1 MARRKKSKKEI
12 PLLILII
19 AIIGYIFA
27 TYGENLSSSLTEEGN
42 LNQNNVTTDL
52 KVYFF
57 DVGQA
62 DSILISNN
70 NHHLLIDAGN
80 NEDGPKLVKYIKED
94 LGITE
99 FDYLIG
105 THPHEDH
112 IGGLDDIIN
121 NFDIKKI
128 YLPDITT
135 TTKTFED
142 VLDAISSKELTIT
155 IPKIGETFKLG
166 EADLNIIY
174 TGTNTSD
181 LNSTSIIVKMIFGNY
196 SYLFTGDTTSEIE
209 KLILKENID
218 VDVLKVA
225 HHGSEY
231 SSSLEFLQK
240 VTPSYAIISVGKNN
254 SYNHPST
261 TTINRLKKYTNNI
274 YLTSELGTILLTSD
288 GQKINISTFKTN
300 LDG

>member
-1 MARRKKSKKEI
+1 MARRKRQNNKIS
-12 PLLILII
+12 LIILFI
-19 AIIGYIFA
+19 AIIGYI
-27 TYGENLSSSLTEEGN
+27 LTMYSNYLNPSQANETS
-42 LNQNNVTTDL
+42 NQNIVTTDL

-62 DSILISNN
+62 DSILITNN
-70 NHHLLIDAGN
+70 GHNMLIDAGN

-166 EADLNIIY
+166 EADFTVLY
-174 TGTNTSD
+174 TGTNSSD
-181 LNSTSIIVKMIFGNY
+181 LNSTSIIIKMIFGNY

-225 HHGSEY
+225 HHGSKT

-261 TTINRLKKYTNNI
+261 TTIKRLKKYTNNI

-288 GQKINISTFKTN
+288 GQKINVSTFKTN

>member
-1 MARRKKSKKEI
+1 MARRKRKNNKIS
-12 PLLILII
+12 LIILFI
-19 AIIGYIFA
+19 AIIGYILT
-27 TYGENLSSSLTEEGN
+27 TYSNYLNPSQANETR
-42 LNQNNVTTDL
+42 NQNIVTTDL

-62 DSILISNN
+62 DSILITNN
-70 NHHLLIDAGN
+70 GHNMLIDAGN

-166 EADLNIIY
+166 EADFTILY
-174 TGTNTSD
+174 TGTNSSD
-181 LNSTSIIVKMIFGNY
+181 LNSTSIITKMIFGKY
-196 SYLFTGDTTSEIE
+196 SYLFTGDTTSDIE
-209 KLILKENID
+209 KTILDQNID
-218 VDVLKVA
+218 IDVLKVA
-225 HHGSEY
+225 HHGSKY
-231 SSSLEFLQK
+231 SSSLEFLEK
-240 VTPSYAIISVGKNN
+240 TTPSYAIISVGKNN
-254 SYNHPST
+254 SYDHPSSE
-261 TTINRLKKYTNNI
+261 TINNLKKYTNNI
-274 YLTSELGTILLTSD
+274 YLTSELGTILLTSNGQTIDVSYLETNTD
-288 GQKINISTFKTN
+288 G
-300 LDG
+300 

>member
-1 MARRKKSKKEI
+1 MARRNRKNNKIS
-12 PLLILII
+12 LIILFI
-19 AIIGYIFA
+19 AIIGYI
-27 TYGENLSSSLTEEGN
+27 LTMYSNYLNPSQANETR
-42 LNQNNVTTDL
+42 NQNNVTTDL

-80 NEDGPKLVKYIKED
+80 NEDGPLLVKYIKEKLNID
-94 LGITE
+94 SFE
-99 FDYLIG
+99 YVIG

-121 NFDIKKI
+121 NFNIKKL
-128 YLPDITT
+128 YLPDVIT

-142 VLDAISSKELTIT
+142 VLNAIERHNLSIT
-155 IPKIGETFKLG
+155 IPKIGEKFKLG

-181 LNSTSIIVKMIFGNY
+181 LNSTSIIIKMIFGNY

-225 HHGSEY
+225 HHGSKT

-254 SYNHPST
+254 SYNLPST

>member
-1 MARRKKSKKEI
+1 MARRNRKNNKIS
-12 PLLILII
+12 LIILFI
-19 AIIGYIFA
+19 AIIVYILT
-27 TYGENLSSSLTEEGN
+27 TYSNYLNPSQANETS
-42 LNQNNVTTDL
+42 NQNIVTTDL

-62 DSILISNN
+62 DSILITNN
-70 NHHLLIDAGN
+70 GHNMLIDAGN

-112 IGGLDDIIN
+112 IGGLYDIIN

-166 EADLNIIY
+166 EADFTVLY
-174 TGTNTSD
+174 TGTNSSD
-181 LNSTSIIVKMIFGNY
+181 LNSTSIITKMIFGKY
-196 SYLFTGDTTSEIE
+196 SYLFTGDTTSDIE
-209 KLILKENID
+209 KTILDQNID
-218 VDVLKVA
+218 IDVLKVA
-225 HHGSEY
+225 HHGSKY
-231 SSSLEFLQK
+231 SSSLEFLEK
-240 VTPSYAIISVGKNN
+240 TTPSYAIISVGKNN
-254 SYNHPST
+254 SYNHPSSE
-261 TTINRLKKYTNNI
+261 TINNLKKYTNNI
-274 YLTSELGTILLTSD
+274 YLTSELGTILLTSNGQTIDVSYLDTNTD
-288 GQKINISTFKTN
+288 G
-300 LDG
+300 

>member
-1 MARRKKSKKEI
+1 MARRKRKNNKIS
-12 PLLILII
+12 LIILFI
-19 AIIGYIFA
+19 AIIGYILT
-27 TYGENLSSSLTEEGN
+27 TYSNYLNPSQANETR
-42 LNQNNVTTDL
+42 NQNIVTTDL

-62 DSILISNN
+62 DSILITNN
-70 NHHLLIDAGN
+70 GHNMLIDAGN

-166 EADLNIIY
+166 EADFTVLY
-174 TGTNTSD
+174 TGTNSSD
-181 LNSTSIIVKMIFGNY
+181 LNSTSIITKMIFGKY
-196 SYLFTGDTTSEIE
+196 SYLFTGDTTSDIE
-209 KLILKENID
+209 KTILDQNID
-218 VDVLKVA
+218 IDVLKVA
-225 HHGSEY
+225 HHGSKY
-231 SSSLEFLQK
+231 SSSLEFLEK
-240 VTPSYAIISVGKNN
+240 TTPSYAIISVGKNN
-254 SYNHPST
+254 SYDHPSSE
-261 TTINRLKKYTNNI
+261 TINNLKKYTNNI
-274 YLTSELGTILLTSD
+274 YLTSELGTILLTSNGQTIDVSYLDTNTD
-288 GQKINISTFKTN
+288 G
-300 LDG
+300 

>member
-1 MARRKKSKKEI
+1 MARRKRKNNKIS
-12 PLLILII
+12 LIILFI
-19 AIIGYIFA
+19 AIIGYI
-27 TYGENLSSSLTEEGN
+27 LTMYSN
-42 LNQNNVTTDL
+42 YLNPSQANETSDQNIVTTDL

-62 DSILISNN
+62 DSILITNN
-70 NHHLLIDAGN
+70 GHNMLIDAGN

-112 IGGLDDIIN
+112 IGGLDEIIN

-166 EADLNIIY
+166 EADFTVLY
-174 TGTNTSD
+174 TGTNSSD
-181 LNSTSIIVKMIFGNY
+181 LNSTSIITKMIFGKY
-196 SYLFTGDTTSEIE
+196 SYLFTGDTTSDIE
-209 KLILKENID
+209 KTILDQNID
-218 VDVLKVA
+218 IDVLKVA
-225 HHGSEY
+225 HHGSKY
-231 SSSLEFLQK
+231 SSSLEFLK
-240 VTPSYAIISVGKNN
+240 KTTPSYAIISVGKNN
-254 SYNHPST
+254 SYNHPSSE
-261 TTINRLKKYTNNI
+261 TINNLKKYTNNI
-274 YLTSELGTILLTSD
+274 YLTSEVGTILLTSNGQTIDVSYLDTNTD
-288 GQKINISTFKTN
+288 G
-300 LDG
+300 

>member
-1 MARRKKSKKEI
+1 MARRNRKNNKIS
-12 PLLILII
+12 LIILFI
-19 AIIGYIFA
+19 AIIGYI
-27 TYGENLSSSLTEEGN
+27 LTMYSNYLNPSQANETR
-42 LNQNNVTTDL
+42 NQNIVTTDL

-62 DSILISNN
+62 DSILITNN
-70 NHHLLIDAGN
+70 GHNMLIDAGN

-112 IGGLDDIIN
+112 IGGLDEIIN

-166 EADLNIIY
+166 EADFTILY
-174 TGTNTSD
+174 TGTNSSD
-181 LNSTSIIVKMIFGNY
+181 LNSTSIITKMIFGKY
-196 SYLFTGDTTSEIE
+196 SYLFTGDTTSDIE
-209 KLILKENID
+209 KTILDQNID
-218 VDVLKVA
+218 IDVLKVA
-225 HHGSEY
+225 HHGSKY
-231 SSSLEFLQK
+231 SSSLEFLEK
-240 VTPSYAIISVGKNN
+240 TTPSYAIISVGKNN
-254 SYNHPST
+254 SYNHPSSE
-261 TTINRLKKYTNNI
+261 TINNLKKYTNNI
-274 YLTSELGTILLTSD
+274 YLTSELGTILLTSNGQTIDVSYLDTNTD
-288 GQKINISTFKTN
+288 G
-300 LDG
+300 

>member
-1 MARRKKSKKEI
+1 MARRKRKNNKIS
-12 PLLILII
+12 LIILFI
-19 AIIGYIFA
+19 AIIGYI
-27 TYGENLSSSLTEEGN
+27 LTMYSNYLNPSQANETR
-42 LNQNNVTTDL
+42 NQNIVTTDL

-62 DSILISNN
+62 DSILITNN
-70 NHHLLIDAGN
+70 GHNMLIDAGN

-166 EADLNIIY
+166 EADFTVLY
-174 TGTNTSD
+174 TGTNSSD
-181 LNSTSIIVKMIFGNY
+181 LNSTSIIIKMIFGNY

-209 KLILKENID
+209 KLIFKENID

-225 HHGSEY
+225 HHGSKT

-261 TTINRLKKYTNNI
+261 TTIKRLKKYTNNI

>member
-1 MARRKKSKKEI
+1 MARRKRQNNKIS
-12 PLLILII
+12 LIILFI
-19 AIIGYIFA
+19 AIIGYI
-27 TYGENLSSSLTEEGN
+27 LTMYSNYLNPSQANETS
-42 LNQNNVTTDL
+42 NQNIVTTDL

-62 DSILISNN
+62 DSILITNN
-70 NHHLLIDAGN
+70 GHNMLIDAGN

-181 LNSTSIIVKMIFGNY
+181 LNSTSIIIKMIFGNY

-225 HHGSEY
+225 HHGSKY
-231 SSSLEFLQK
+231 SSSLEFLK
-240 VTPSYAIISVGKNN
+240 KATPSYAIISVGKNN
-254 SYNHPST
+254 SYNHPSSE
-261 TTINRLKKYTNNI
+261 TINNLKKYTNNI
-274 YLTSELGTILLTSD
+274 YLTSELGTILLTSNGQTIDVSYLDTNTD
-288 GQKINISTFKTN
+288 G
-300 LDG
+300 

>member
-1 MARRKKSKKEI
+1 MARRKRQNNKIS
-12 PLLILII
+12 LIILFI
-19 AIIGYIFA
+19 AIIGYI
-27 TYGENLSSSLTEEGN
+27 LTMYSNYLNPSQANETS
-42 LNQNNVTTDL
+42 NQNIVTTDL

-62 DSILISNN
+62 DSILITNN
-70 NHHLLIDAGN
+70 GHNMLIDAGN
-80 NEDGPKLVKYIKED
+80 NEDGPKLVKYIKKD

-166 EADLNIIY
+166 EADFTVLY
-174 TGTNTSD
+174 TGTNSSD
-181 LNSTSIIVKMIFGNY
+181 LNSTSIIIKMIFGNY

-209 KLILKENID
+209 KLIFKENID

-225 HHGSEY
+225 HHGSKT

>member
-1 MARRKKSKKEI
+1 MARRKRQNNKIS
-12 PLLILII
+12 LIILFI
-19 AIIGYIFA
+19 AIIGYI
-27 TYGENLSSSLTEEGN
+27 LTMYSNYLNPSQANETS
-42 LNQNNVTTDL
+42 NQNIVTTDL

-62 DSILISNN
+62 DSILITNN
-70 NHHLLIDAGN
+70 GHNMLIDAGN

-166 EADLNIIY
+166 EADFTVLY
-174 TGTNTSD
+174 TGTNSSD
-181 LNSTSIIVKMIFGNY
+181 LNSTSIIIKMIFGNY

-209 KLILKENID
+209 KLIFKENID

-225 HHGSEY
+225 HHGSKT